1 MPRFFLPPQKCQ
13 DQTLVLEDQ
22 EAHHAIHVLRIR
34 PGDASDVLD
43 GCGGINH
50 CKVVDVSRNSVTLQ
64 VIQQHKQ
71 PPPPCR
77 VTLAQCLP
85 KTKAMDW
92 LLQKATELGASRIVP
107 LFSDHS
113 EIHLDPAAAQAK
125 ASKWNAATVETL
137 KQCGTPWLPIVEPP
151 LPLEDF
157 LKRGAQAELSLVASL
172 QKEARPL
179 IETLRRAHSEIRPF
193 PGSVCLWIGP
203 EGDFSPREMSLL
215 LGAGALPVSLGERVL
230 RAETAA
236 LYCLSAL
243 HYESQAATAR
253 W

>member
-1 MPRFFLPPQKCQ
+1 MPRFFLPPEKCQ
-13 DQTLVLEDQ
+13 GQTLVLEDQ

-34 PGDASDVLD
+34 PGEDADVLD

-50 CKVVDVSRNSVTLQ
+50 CKVADVSRSTVTLQ
-64 VIQQHKQ
+64 VVQHHKL

-77 VTLAQCLP
+77 ITLAQCLP

-92 LLQKATELGASRIVP
+92 LLQKATELGTSRIVP

-113 EIHLDPAAAQAK
+113 EIHIDTTTAQAK
-125 ASKWNAATVETL
+125 ARKWNAASIETL
-137 KQCGTPWLPIVEPP
+137 KQCGTPWLPIVECP
-151 LPLEDF
+151 LSLDDF
-157 LKRGAQAELSLVASL
+157 LKNGAKAELNIVASL
-172 QKEARPL
+172 QKETRPL
-179 IETLRRAHSEIRPF
+179 IEILRKAHSDSRAF
-193 PGSVCLWIGP
+193 PASVCVWIGP
-203 EGDFSPREMSLL
+203 EGDFSPRELNL
-215 LGAGALPVSLGERVL
+215 ILGTGALPVSLGERVL

-236 LYCLSAL
+236 VYCLSAI

>member
-1 MPRFFLPPQKCQ
+1 MPRFFLPAEKCRG
-13 DQTLVLEDQ
+13 QTLVLEDH

-34 PGDASDVLD
+34 PGDDADVLD

-50 CKVVDVSRNSVTLQ
+50 CKVVNVERNTVTLQ
-64 VIQQHKQ
+64 VVQMHKL

-77 VTLAQCLP
+77 ITLAQCLP

-113 EIHLDPAAAQAK
+113 EIHLDAITAQAK
-125 ASKWNAATVETL
+125 AIKWNAASIETL
-137 KQCGTPWLPIVEPP
+137 KQCGTPWLPIVECP
-151 LPLEDF
+151 LHLEDF
-157 LKRGAQAELSLVASL
+157 LKNGAKADLSFVASL
-172 QKEARPL
+172 QKETRPL
-179 IETLRRAHSEIRPF
+179 IDVLREAHSANRPF
-193 PGSVCLWIGP
+193 PSSVCVWIGP
-203 EGDFSPREMSLL
+203 EGDFSPRELNL
-215 LGAGALPVSLGERVL
+215 VIEAGTLPVSLGERVL

-236 LYCLSAL
+236 VYCLSAI

>member
-1 MPRFFLPPQKCQ
+1 MPRFFLPAGKCQ
-13 DQTLVLEDQ
+13 GRTRVLEDQ

-34 PGDASDVLD
+34 PGDAADVLD
-43 GCGGINH
+43 GCGGIDT
-50 CKVVDVSRNSVTLQ
+50 CKVVDVSRNTVTLE
-64 VIQQHKQ
+64 VVQHHQQ

-85 KTKAMDW
+85 KAKAMDW

-113 EIHLDPAAAQAK
+113 EIHLDTAAAQAK
-125 ASKWNAATVETL
+125 ARKWNAVGIETL
-137 KQCGTPWLPIVEPP
+137 KQCGTPWLPIVECP

-157 LKRGAQAELSLVASL
+157 LKNGGHAEFNIVASL

-179 IETLRRAHSEIRPF
+179 IETLRGVHADNRPF
-193 PGSVCLWIGP
+193 PPSVGVWIGP

-215 LGAGALPVSLGERVL
+215 LEAGASPVSLGERVL

-236 LYCLSAL
+236 LYCLSAV
-243 HYESQAATAR
+243 HYESQAATGR

>member
-1 MPRFFLPPQKCQ
+1 MPRFFLPVEKCQ
-13 DQTLVLEDQ
+13 GQTLVLEDQ
-22 EAHHAIHVLRIR
+22 EAHHAIHVLRIG
-34 PGDASDVLD
+34 PGDAADVLD

-50 CKVVDVSRNSVTLQ
+50 CKVVDITRNSVTLQ

-113 EIHLDPAAAQAK
+113 EIHLDAATAQAK
-125 ASKWNAATVETL
+125 ARKWNTASIETL
-137 KQCGTPWLPIVEPP
+137 KQCGTPWLPVVECP
-151 LPLEDF
+151 LPLDDF
-157 LKRGAQAELSLVASL
+157 LKNGAQAELNIVASL
-172 QKEARPL
+172 QKEAPTL
-179 IETLRRAHSEIRPF
+179 IETLRGVHSDNHPF
-193 PGSVCLWIGP
+193 PRSVCVWIGP
-203 EGDFSPREMSLL
+203 EGDFSPREMDILL
-215 LGAGALPVSLGERVL
+215 KAGTLPVSLGERVL

-236 LYCLSAL
+236 LYCLSAV

>member
-1 MPRFFLPPQKCQ
+1 MPRFFLPAEKCQ
-13 DQTLVLEDQ
+13 GQTLVLEDQ
-22 EAHHAIHVLRIR
+22 EAHHAIHVLRIS
-34 PGDASDVLD
+34 PGDAADVLD

-50 CKVVDVSRNSVTLQ
+50 CKVVEVTRNSVTLQ

-85 KTKAMDW
+85 KTKALDW

-113 EIHLDPAAAQAK
+113 EIHLDAATAQAK
-125 ASKWNAATVETL
+125 ARKWNAASIETL
-137 KQCGTPWLPIVEPP
+137 KQCGTPWLPVVECP
-151 LPLEDF
+151 LPLDDF
-157 LKRGAQAELSLVASL
+157 LKNGAHAELNIVASL
-172 QKEARPL
+172 QKEVRPL
-179 IETLRRAHSEIRPF
+179 IETLRGAHSDNRPF
-193 PGSVCLWIGP
+193 PGSVCVWIGP
-203 EGDFSPREMSLL
+203 EGDFSPRELDLL
-215 LGAGALPVSLGERVL
+215 LKAGTLPVSLGERVL

-236 LYCLSAL
+236 LYCLSAV